1 MSLKYLNSDR
11 IRRLA
16 GRPRSSALVCNVDN
30 KSSLVYKL
38 RGTIHRCDHVRHV
51 RATNDSVRTTIDH
64 PRPSCSSSGQIGV
77 VSAKIA
83 KEGLCPYV
91 LNLQLHFGV

>member
-77 VSAKIA
+77 IVSENRQRKLMPL
-83 KEGLCPYV
+83 E
-91 LNLQLHFGV
+91 